1 MGSTLGLPLLPL
13 FLEHRGGTPSVIGII
28 MASFFVAGVVTQ
40 YSSGISRQIRT
51 STGAHRQSHC
61 LRLRVDDLLTA
72 VAAPWFI
79 LTRVVQ
85 GASAGAIEV
94 ASMSAVAALFAEEKR
109 GGAISRIF
117 AAQLFG
123 MALGPVVGVVASVH
137 DLGGPSSPP
146 GSSAWPQRSWPFAPT
161 WVTPPRP

>member
-1 MGSTLGLPLLPL
+1 
-13 FLEHRGGTPSVIGII
+13 

-40 YSSGISRQIRT
+40 YFLGHLADRFGRRPVLIVSLIAYGFASMT
-51 STGAHRQSHC
+51 Y
-61 LRLRVDDLLTA
+61 LLP

-146 GSSAWPQRSWPFAPT
+146 GRQPGRSVRGLSHQRG
-161 WVTPPRP
+161 